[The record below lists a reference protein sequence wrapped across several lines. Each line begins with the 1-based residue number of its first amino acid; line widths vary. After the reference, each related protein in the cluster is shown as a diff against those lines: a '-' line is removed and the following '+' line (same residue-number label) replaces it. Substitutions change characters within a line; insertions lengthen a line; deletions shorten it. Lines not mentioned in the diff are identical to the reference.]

1 MVLVKICGITNAAD
15 ARAACEAG
23 ANSLGFNFYPKSP
36 RFIAKADAAKIRT
49 QLPAEV
55 EAVGVFVNLPAPE
68 IAELHRE
75 LRFNAVQLHGDESPE
90 AVADLARAL
99 KVIKAFR
106 VDKNFPMERFAAYPE
121 ASAFLL
127 DAAES
132 GQFGGTGQTTDWEAA
147 RQAAAAHRII
157 LAGGLTVENIADAI
171 RTVRPYGVDV
181 ASGVENKPG
190 RKDHGRV
197 REFIQEVRRAEQELQ
212 QTAPVE
218 ESAGVSTEESPEVSP
233 DAQPQTLRGKST
245 TS

>member
-49 QLPAEV
+49 QLPNEV

-90 AVADLARAL
+90 VVSDLARAL

-106 VDKNFPMERFAAYPE
+106 VDKNFPMEKFAAYLE

-132 GQFGGTGQTTDWEAA
+132 GQFGGTGHTTDWEVA
-147 RQAAAAHRII
+147 RQAAVAHRII
-157 LAGGLTVENIADAI
+157 LAGGLTVENVADAI
-171 RTVRPYGVDV
+171 RVVRPYGVDV

-190 RKDHGRV
+190 RKDHGRL
-197 REFIQEVRRAEQELQ
+197 REFIQEVRRAEKELQ
-212 QTAPVE
+212 QQTPPAQ
-218 ESAGVSTEESPEVSP
+218 ESPEVSP
-233 DAQPQTLRGKST
+233 DAPPQILRGKST